1 LHLGSPLGR
10 AVQRS
15 NPDLLK
21 LLARPADFRAVSTR
35 VVNQPLG
42 PMREAPAAPE
52 LPSSPPMLEDALA
65 ILAMVR
71 ETVATINGEEAAL
84 HEALTGSADRFESL
98 ARVNDFRRLQTL
110 LFEEVRAL
118 KRVTMARRTAWNRT
132 LEEFGERVTT
142 LERHVDHMR
151 QEAALDP
158 LTGVGNRRTFER
170 TCREWLERDR
180 RFAMAIVDVD
190 NFKTINDGLGH
201 GAGDRV
207 LVTIARTLAR
217 SLRPGDLVAR
227 LGGDEFVILAADL
240 SVHEA
245 EQRFEAIGQDVSD
258 ACATL
263 AEDGVAASISVGI
276 AERLP
281 SDTVDGLHHRAD
293 AALYQAK
300 RNGKGCVASRAGA
313 FVRDRRKPGQFEARH
328 FRPI

>member
-1 LHLGSPLGR
+1 M
-10 AVQRS
+10 
-15 NPDLLK
+15 
-21 LLARPADFRAVSTR
+21 STR
-35 VVNQPLG
+35 AINLRRDLK
-42 PMREAPAAPE
+42 REVPAAPDVA
-52 LPSSPPMLEDALA
+52 SAPPMLEDALA

-84 HEALTGSADRFESL
+84 HEALTGSAERFEYL

-118 KRVTMARRTAWNRT
+118 KRVTMARRTAWERT
-132 LEEFGERVTT
+132 LEEFGDRVTT

-158 LTGVGNRRTFER
+158 LTDVGNRRTFER
-170 TCREWLERDR
+170 TVREWLERDR
-180 RFAMAIVDVD
+180 PFVMAIVDVD

-201 GAGDRV
+201 RAGDRV

-227 LGGDEFVILAADL
+227 LGGDEFVILAADVAL
-240 SVHEA
+240 PQA
-245 EQRFEAIGQDVSD
+245 ELRFEAIGQDVSD

-263 AEDGVAASISVGI
+263 AQGGVTASISVGI

-281 SDTVDGLHHRAD
+281 GDTTDSLHQRAD

-300 RNGKGCVASRAGA
+300 RDGKGCVASKASP
-313 FVRDRRKPGQFEARH
+313 FVRDRRKPGKFEARH

>member
-1 LHLGSPLGR
+1 MANL
-10 AVQRS
+10 
-15 NPDLLK
+15 
-21 LLARPADFRAVSTR
+21 TR
-35 VVNQPLG
+35 GLNSEG
-42 PMREAPAAPE
+42 PAAPDA
-52 LPSSPPMLEDALA
+52 PSSPPMLEDALA

-84 HEALTGSADRFESL
+84 QEALIGSAERFEYL

-118 KRVTMARRTAWNRT
+118 KRVTKARRTAWERT

-158 LTGVGNRRTFER
+158 LTDVGNRRTFER
-170 TCREWLERDR
+170 ACREWLEQDR
-180 RFAMAIVDVD
+180 RFVMAIVDVD

-201 GAGDRV
+201 GAGDQV
-207 LVTIARTLAR
+207 LVTIARTLTR

-227 LGGDEFVILAADL
+227 LGGDEFAILAAD
-240 SVHEA
+240 VTVPQA
-245 EQRFEAIGQDVSD
+245 EVRFEAIGLEVSA
-258 ACATL
+258 ACARL
-263 AEDGVAASISVGI
+263 SQDGVIASISVGI

-281 SDTVDGLHHRAD
+281 ADTIDGLHQRAD

-300 RNGKGCVASRAGA
+300 RNGKGCVASTAGP
-313 FVRDRRKPGQFEARH
+313 FVRDRRAAGRFEAWH